1 VIRILARH
9 QTATEGAHW
18 HIFVTARSMQSALK
32 TLNREWL
39 LCASFGRELW
49 FDHGADTAVK
59 RLTPTISGVD
69 Q

>member
-1 VIRILARH
+1 
-9 QTATEGAHW
+9 
-18 HIFVTARSMQSALK
+18 MQSALK

-59 RLTPTISGVD
+59 RLTPTL
-69 Q
+69 

>member
-18 HIFVTARSMQSALK
+18 HIVAVGSGMQSALK
-32 TLNREWL
+32 TLNRKWL

-49 FDHGADTAVK
+49 FDNGADTAVK
-59 RLTPTISGVD
+59 RLTPTL
-69 Q
+69 

>member
-18 HIFVTARSMQSALK
+18 HIVATAHSMRLALK
-32 TLNREWL
+32 TLNRKRL

-59 RLTPTISGVD
+59 RLTPTL
-69 Q
+69 